1 MRAINIL
8 LSFLAKIV
16 ASAAIDIFS
25 ALVPDVRIVQIVQS
39 PSLLLPRV
47 LRGEERGGGV
57 SVLDTAQNRIV
68 LEPVTLNAL
77 NKFSS
82 YPRSPYE

>member
-47 LRGEERGGGV
+47 LRGRKEVGAFRFLTQHKT
-57 SVLDTAQNRIV
+57 VLYWSQ
-68 LEPVTLNAL
+68 
-77 NKFSS
+77 
-82 YPRSPYE
+82 